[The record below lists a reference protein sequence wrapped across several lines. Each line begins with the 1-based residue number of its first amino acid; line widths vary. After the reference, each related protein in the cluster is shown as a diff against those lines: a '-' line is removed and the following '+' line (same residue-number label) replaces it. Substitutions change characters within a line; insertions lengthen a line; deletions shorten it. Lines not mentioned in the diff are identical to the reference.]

1 VPLRLRKD
9 AKVELLSKVPLFAG
23 LSRAQLG
30 SVASI
35 ADEIDLREGKVLTR
49 EGERGREFFVMLDGQ
64 VEIRRKGRKL
74 ATRKA
79 GDFFGEIALVSNLPR
94 VATATATT
102 PVRVL
107 VIRDNEFRRLLERTP
122 SIALTVLAAVA
133 ERLPTAQF

>member
-1 VPLRLRKD
+1 MK
-9 AKVELLSKVPLFAG
+9 LLSKVPLFAG
-23 LSRAQLG
+23 LSKSQLG
-30 SVASI
+30 SLATI

-49 EGERGREFFVMLDGQ
+49 EGQLGHEFFILLDGE
-64 VEIRRKGRKL
+64 VEVRRKGKKL

-79 GDFFGEIALVSNLPR
+79 GEFLGEIALVSDLPR

-102 PVRVL
+102 QVRAL
-107 VIRDNEFRRLLERTP
+107 VIRDKEFRQLLARTP